1 MQIYVKI
8 SESATMRMRAR
19 MMCAILVIY
28 SERKFREMGYDGATD
43 ESQKDIAEIEARNIR
58 WRRKC

>member
-19 MMCAILVIY
+19 MVCAILVIY
-28 SERKFREMGYDGATD
+28 SERKFREMDYDGATE
-43 ESQKDIAEIEARNIR
+43 ESQKDIAEIVARNIR
-58 WRRKC
+58 

>member
-1 MQIYVKI
+1 
-8 SESATMRMRAR
+8 MRMRAR

>member
-19 MMCAILVIY
+19 MVCAILVIY
-28 SERKFREMGYDGATD
+28 SERKFREMDYDGATD
-43 ESQKDIAEIEARNIR
+43 EYMMEAYTYNSENHY
-58 WRRKC
+58 

>member
-1 MQIYVKI
+1 
-8 SESATMRMRAR
+8 MRMRAR

-28 SERKFREMGYDGATD
+28 SECKFREMDYDGATE

-58 WRRKC
+58 